1 MLGDHRAKTYRC
13 LLEYIRRMVMK
24 RFQKR
29 KEECGKWLTELPPTV
44 HSRIVKATKDSRLL
58 RMLTTGNAEYKLLGE
73 TRAYVT
79 KLNNNTCEC
88 GIWQISGVPCSHA
101 LAGIVSRRREPNE
114 KPKES
119 RSTCVVCTI
128 CKVPGHNKR
137 TCKSGASTSQPRP
150 GNNKKK
156 SYPHKNNR
164 VEVASSSQPQVL
176 PPSNIH
182 SQVTW
187 YFQRQTN
194 ISLRFFNSTGNF
206 GE

>member
-1 MLGDHRAKTYRC
+1 MLRDHRAKTYLC

-29 KEECGKWLTELPPTV
+29 KEECGKWSTELPPTV
-44 HSRIVKATKDSRLL
+44 HSRIMKATKDSQLL
-58 RMLTTGNAEYKLLGE
+58 RMLTAGNAEYELLGK

-88 GIWQISGVPCSHA
+88 GIWQISGVPYSHA
-101 LAGIVSRRREPNE
+101 LVGIVSRKREPNE

-128 CKVPGHNKR
+128 CKVPGYNKR
-137 TCKSGASTSQPRP
+137 TCKGSKHGASTSQPTP

-156 SYPHKNNR
+156 SYRHKNNR

-176 PPSNIH
+176 PLSNTQ
-182 SQVTW
+182 SQSQLTMDL
-187 YFQRQTN
+187 N
-194 ISLRFFNSTGNF
+194 L
-206 GE
+206 